1 MEITPFQTERFFGK
15 YEFTA
20 PYLLC
25 ASDCETI
32 TVDEL
37 LRMAGESWEAMAE
50 LRLGYSESQG
60 APTLRERVAEQYQ
73 DVDPQEVITLGAPEE
88 GIFITFHA
96 LLEPGDE
103 VVVISPCYD
112 SLHNLGQHLGCQ
124 VHRWQLVEAQETSAA
139 AGWSLDIEALEQ
151 LLRRQ
156 PRLVVVNFPHNP
168 TGVLPSLQ
176 EWQEIVRLVE
186 QSGAWLFSD
195 EMYRGLEYDPKSRLP
210 SGCESG
216 ERIITLAGLSKAFG
230 LPGLRSGWLVARD
243 RQLHDR
249 IMGWK
254 DYTTICASAP
264 SELLAEVALVAAD
277 ELMQRCRGIV
287 LDNLRYAEAFFR
299 QWSELLRWNRPRAGS
314 VALPGLHGD
323 RSATALSQA
332 ALDSHGVLLLP
343 GTCLG
348 ADDLHFRIGLGR
360 KSFVSCLEQLGSF
373 LEGYQ

>member
-25 ASDCETI
+25 ASDCETMS
-32 TVDEL
+32 VDEL
-37 LRMAGESWEAMAE
+37 LRMAGENWEALGE
-50 LRLGYSESQG
+50 LRLGYGESQG

-73 DVDPQEVITLGAPEE
+73 EVNPQEVVTLGAPEE

-103 VVVISPCYD
+103 VVVLSPCYD
-112 SLHNLGQHLGCQ
+112 SLHNLGHHLGCQ
-124 VHRWQLVEAQETSAA
+124 VHRWQLNEVPETSAG
-139 AGWSLDIEALEQ
+139 AGWCLDINALKP
-151 LLRRQ
+151 LLSRQ

-168 TGVLPSLQ
+168 TGVLPSLA
-176 EWQEIVRLVE
+176 EWQEIVSLVE

-195 EMYRGLEYDPKSRLP
+195 EMYRGLEYDSKGRLP

-216 ERIITLAGLSKAFG
+216 KRVVTLSGLSKTYG
-230 LPGLRSGWLVARD
+230 LPGLRSGWLVVRD
-243 RQLHDR
+243 QTLRQR

-254 DYTTICASAP
+254 DYTTICAAAP

-277 ELMQRCRGIV
+277 DLAQRCRGIV

-314 VALPGLHGD
+314 VALPGLRGE
-323 RSATALSQA
+323 RSATSLCRA

-343 GTCLG
+343 GACLG
-348 ADDLHFRIGLGR
+348 ADDHHFRIGLGR
-360 KSFVSCLEQLGSF
+360 NSFFTCLEQLGRF
-373 LEGYQ
+373 LESYQ